1 MVFAAIV
8 LSNSV
13 IMDNEQIAFKDFLKA
28 QPTKDFLVITPFK
41 QAKMDNDCLSKG
53 LEFRRNF

>member
-28 QPTKDFLVITPFK
+28 QPTKDFLVISLPSRHYG
-41 QAKMDNDCLSKG
+41 Q
-53 LEFRRNF
+53 